1 MKPQFYHQD
10 ILIENIKFQG
20 KLFIYVREQ
29 TNSANLALLQCGK
42 EKKRKKDIC
51 FIQVKYMC
59 IFSKFNLLMI
69 IKELAITSS

>member
-42 EKKRKKDIC
+42 EKKRKEKKTFVLYKLNIC
-51 FIQVKYMC
+51 TYFP
-59 IFSKFNLLMI
+59 NLI
-69 IKELAITSS
+69 Y